1 MPKMMYLCTQKNTMA
16 GLNIINNANQLIIT
30 IDKQQY
36 TPIFIDRLI
45 KRLELEL
52 ILSKSEAQ
60 EADLTQLANDI
71 KAEWW
76 EKNKDS
82 YMKGVDGWQK

>member
-1 MPKMMYLCTQKNTMA
+1 MMYLCTQKNTMA
-16 GLNIINNANQLIIT
+16 GLNIINNAHQLIIT

>member
-1 MPKMMYLCTQKNTMA
+1 MA

-60 EADLTQLANDI
+60 EADLAQLANDI

>member
-1 MPKMMYLCTQKNTMA
+1 MA

-71 KAEWW
+71 KAEWG

>member
-1 MPKMMYLCTQKNTMA
+1 MT
-16 GLNIINNANQLIIT
+16 GLNITNNANQLIIT
-30 IDKQQY
+30 IDKQQC

-45 KRLELEL
+45 KRLELEM

-76 EKNKDS
+76 EKNKDN
-82 YMKGVDGWQK
+82 YMKGVEKWQK

>member
-1 MPKMMYLCTQKNTMA
+1 MYLCTQKNTMA

-82 YMKGVDGWQK
+82 YMKGVDGRQK

>member
-1 MPKMMYLCTQKNTMA
+1 MA

>member
-1 MPKMMYLCTQKNTMA
+1 MA

-71 KAEWW
+71 KSEWW

-82 YMKGVDGWQK
+82 YMKGVDIWQK